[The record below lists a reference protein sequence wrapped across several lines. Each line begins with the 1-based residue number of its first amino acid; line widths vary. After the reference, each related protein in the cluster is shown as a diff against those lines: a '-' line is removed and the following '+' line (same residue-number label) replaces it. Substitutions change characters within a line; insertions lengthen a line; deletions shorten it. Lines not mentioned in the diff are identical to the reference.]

1 MESNHRYYSRRAHEE
16 KRAASR
22 AMTPQAQAWHR
33 QLAED
38 FARKAEQ
45 FASQMAQAV

>member
-1 MESNHRYYSRRAHEE
+1 MESNARYYSRRAHEE
-16 KRAASR
+16 KRAALR

-45 FASQMAQAV
+45 FSTMAHAV